1 MEDQI
6 IADITQYRPI
16 TNTPDAIEDS
26 KLNNN
31 LIQYSKADSVN
42 FGDFLNLEKINPNMY
57 SLETF
62 KSKIPLKY
70 ILLIIGILLILCCI
84 VYFARQQNN
93 IYYPRL

>member
-31 LIQYSKADSVN
+31 LIQYNKSDSVN

-57 SLETF
+57 NLETF
-62 KSKIPLKY
+62 KSKYTADY
-70 ILLIIGILLILCCI
+70 IFRIMLFMCVFI
-84 VYFARQQNN
+84 VFMVFIFKSRRY
-93 IYYPRL
+93 

>member
-1 MEDQI
+1 MDDQI
-6 IADITQYRPI
+6 IADITQFRPS

-42 FGDFLNLEKINPNMY
+42 FGDFLNLEKINPNIY

-62 KSKIPLKY
+62 KSKYTAVY
-70 ILLIIGILLILCCI
+70 ILKIILVVCGFILFMVLIK
-84 VYFARQQNN
+84 VF
-93 IYYPRL
+93 

>member
-31 LIQYSKADSVN
+31 LIQYNKSDSVN
-42 FGDFLNLEKINPNMY
+42 FGDFLNL
-57 SLETF
+57 
-62 KSKIPLKY
+62 
-70 ILLIIGILLILCCI
+70 
-84 VYFARQQNN
+84 
-93 IYYPRL
+93 